1 MARNVANKRSIFSDS
16 YLVSV
21 RQLAESSEFF
31 TTFSTFSLE
40 NLQFIQNGK
49 FALAACYTAT
59 SFLLGILAVWA
70 GFKLLN

>member
-1 MARNVANKRSIFSDS
+1 VAEM
-16 YLVSV
+16 LQTAV
-21 RQLAESSEFF
+21 
-31 TTFSTFSLE
+31 TTMGFQ

-49 FALAACYTAT
+49 FAMAACYTAT